1 MKVYIVTSGSYSD
14 YHIDRVFLSE
24 NKAHE
29 YLKRAWAMGGHG
41 CVEYFET
48 SDDKF
53 DIGELKDKTVINA
66 IYYFDEGFEYIDT
79 YIDGFDEP
87 DLNKF
92 VYDEYFKFVSII
104 KVVSQNYNEEEIKKI
119 LYDKYAEI
127 KSLVAE
133 GYTEEQIN
141 EMIN

>member
-1 MKVYIVTSGSYSD
+1 MRVYIVTSGSYSD

-29 YLKRAWAMGGHG
+29 YLKWAMNGHG
-41 CVEYFET
+41 YVEDFET

-53 DIGELKDKTVINA
+53 DDELKGKIIIYA
-66 IYYFDEGFEYIDT
+66 IYYFDEGFEYIHD
-79 YIDGFDEP
+79 YVDGLDEP

-92 VYDEYFKFVSII
+92 VYDEYFKFISTI
-104 KVVSQNYNEEEIKKI
+104 KVVPQNYNKEEIKEI

-141 EMIN
+141 EMINR

>member
-1 MKVYIVTSGSYSD
+1 MKVYVVTSGNYSA
-14 YHIDRVFLSE
+14 YHIDRVFLNE

-29 YLKRAWAMGGHG
+29 YLKWAMGGHG
-41 CVEYFET
+41 YVEDFET

-53 DIGELKDKTVINA
+53 DIDELKDKTVIYA
-66 IYYFDEGFEYIDT
+66 IYYFNEGFEDINIYN
-79 YIDGFDEP
+79 DGFDEH

-92 VYDEYFKFVSII
+92 VYDEYFSFISIV
-104 KVVSQNYNEEEIKKI
+104 KAVPRNYNEEEIKKI